1 MSNAGPYFLTSERLG
16 FRPWS
21 DADVELAVEL
31 WGDPEVTRFL
41 GGPFSREQAR
51 ERLSREMAT
60 LRSHGVQYW
69 PVFLLASGEPLG
81 CCGLRPYAPDERI
94 YELGFHLKRAHWGRG
109 YAREAARAMIGHAF
123 DTLGA
128 RGLFAGHHPA
138 NDSSRRLLESL
149 GFRYTHD
156 EPYAP
161 TGLSHPSYRLGAED
175 FEGEGR

>member
-1 MSNAGPYFLTSERLG
+1 MTNASPYFLTSERLG

-60 LRSHGVQYW
+60 LRSHGVQCW
-69 PVFLLASGEPLG
+69 PVFLLASGEHLG
-81 CCGLRPYAPDERI
+81 CCGLRPYAPDEKI
-94 YELGFHLKRAHWGRG
+94 YELGFHLKMAHWGRG
-109 YAREAARAMIGHAF
+109 YAREAARAVIGHAF
-123 DTLGA
+123 EALGA

-138 NDSSRRLLESL
+138 NETSQRLLATL

-161 TGLSHPSYRLGAED
+161 TGLSHPSYRLSVED
-175 FEGEGR
+175 FGRKHG